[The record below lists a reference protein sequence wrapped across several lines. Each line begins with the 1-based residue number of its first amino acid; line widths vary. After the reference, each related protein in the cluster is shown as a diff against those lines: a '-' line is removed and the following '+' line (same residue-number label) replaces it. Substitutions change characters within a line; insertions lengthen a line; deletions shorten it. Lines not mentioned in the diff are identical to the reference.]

1 MARWERLRH
10 ASLHAKVALSI
21 SALVLSIF
29 GALLMIYLSTM
40 RTLILEENRRRA
52 ELLAAQLAQHLSSE
66 QVTDLTRL
74 RTDALYYQRAHN
86 EIVEIHIYSLTRSGV
101 REVVALPV
109 SVSENLPPMPV
120 PLDLLSEA
128 KQGKAA
134 SRLEVARQWSYRL
147 SAGAPIESDGKPIGF
162 VVLRAEMAYGK
173 TLLEHLNR
181 LTWLALLAAVGG
193 ITIALHFLFRRS
205 IYRPIRTIL
214 NAMRRAEVGDLQ
226 VRVPVTSRDEI
237 GALSLGLNALLA
249 RIQEMTE
256 ALEAEQDRLETLVRE
271 ATAEL
276 SERNRQLQEAN
287 LQLFTIQRQLLHMER
302 LAAAGHLA
310 AQFAHEIGTPLNLIS
325 GHIQLLRA
333 RTQDEEGIRRLTII
347 LGQIERIE
355 RIVRRLLDAT
365 RRPRP
370 KYLPLRL
377 EPLLQYV
384 VELIMPTLQER
395 RIEVS
400 LEVAPGLPEVLG
412 SPEQIQQVLLNV
424 IANSLD
430 AMPEGG
436 RLILR
441 AFTEGGEKVIIE
453 CADTGVG
460 MSSDVLARIF
470 DPFFTTKAEGRGS
483 GLGLSIVR
491 QIVKEHR
498 GEVTVHSEL
507 GRGTIVRLT
516 FPARIARGSTSEGEH
531 EEDPHCGR

>member
-412 SPEQIQQVLLNV
+412 SPEQVQQVLLNV